1 MDANKQIDQ
10 YVARFPGWRGEQL
23 AKLREWIRAAV
34 PELEESWKW
43 GIPVWTG
50 GGNVLGIGAFQEH
63 VKVNFFE
70 GAALPDP
77 KRLFNAGLEGKKSR
91 SIDLHE
97 AEKLDRAAFVA
108 LVRAAARNN
117 KGG

>member
-1 MDANKQIDQ
+1 MDATKRIDQ
-10 YVARFPGWRGEQL
+10 YLAGFPGWRGERL
-23 AKLREWIRAAV
+23 AQLREWIGAAV

-43 GIPVWTG
+43 GIPVWTHR
-50 GGNVLGIGAFQEH
+50 GNVVGIGGFKSH

-77 KRLFNAGLEGKKSR
+77 RRLFNAGLEGKKSR

-97 AEKLDRAAFVA
+97 GETLDRSAFQA
-108 LVRAAARNN
+108 LVRAAARRAE
-117 KGG
+117 GG